1 MSLLLAMTGWHV
13 EDWRARFQALLPE
26 MPIVVPGEPFD
37 RRAVHYVASWKHP
50 AGSLTGLPNL
60 AAIFSL
66 GAGVDFLFADD
77 KLPEVPIARVV
88 DPDLTTRM
96 SEYVVLHCLMYLRQQ
111 HRYMRQQ
118 QAKLWEDDRNQ
129 PAARSVRVGIMGL
142 GELGLDAA
150 AKLKLIGFD
159 VAGWSRSPKS
169 AEGLQ
174 TFSGEDGLKA
184 FLPAA
189 LAHLLFGFWPAYAA
203 VAGAMVGHAFPL
215 PHPSRG
221 GKSIMCFVGGAFA
234 LSPLAA
240 LGFAIAADFAQGA
253 GAAVHRFQAG
263 GLQDAHRPPQLLGGF
278 VHLHSAGKLRD
289 RGEEVGIVRRYADCD
304 LIGRERC
311 GKVAGAFQLGRLGQR
326 IGDKRGFGRRDH
338 RPIL

>member
-26 MPIVVPGEPFD
+26 MPIVVLGEPFD

-77 KLPEVPIARVV
+77 KLPAVPIARVV

-111 HRYMRQQ
+111 HRYLSQQ
-118 QAKLWEDDRNQ
+118 RERLWEDDRNQ

-142 GELGLDAA
+142 GELGQDAA
-150 AKLKLIGFD
+150 AKLKVIGFD

-169 AEGLQ
+169 IEGLR
-174 TFSGEDGLKA
+174 TFSGEEGMKEFLARTDILVCLVPLTPETRGIINAGLIAGLAQDGRLGG
-184 FLPAA
+184 PC
-189 LAHLLFGFWPAYAA
+189 
-203 VAGAMVGHAFPL
+203 VINAG
-215 PHPSRG
+215 RG
-221 GKSIMCFVGGAFA
+221 GLQVEEDI
-234 LSPLAA
+234 LAA
-240 LGFAIAADFAQGA
+240 LEAGTLKGATLDVFETEPLPPASPLWTHPGVTITPHNAAMSEPEAIASLITAQIRRLEA
-253 GAAVHRFQAG
+253 GEP
-263 GLQDAHRPPQLLGGF
+263 LQHVVDPA
-278 VHLHSAGKLRD
+278 
-289 RGEEVGIVRRYADCD
+289 RGY
-304 LIGRERC
+304 
-311 GKVAGAFQLGRLGQR
+311 
-326 IGDKRGFGRRDH
+326 
-338 RPIL
+338 

>member
-26 MPIVVPGEPFD
+26 MPIVVLGEPFD

-96 SEYVVLHCLMYLRQQ
+96 SEYVVLHCLMYLRQH

-184 FLPAA
+184 FLARTDILVSLVPLTPQTRGILNAELFA
-189 LAHLLFGFWPAYAA
+189 GLARDGRL
-203 VAGAMVGHAFPL
+203 
-215 PHPSRG
+215 G
-221 GKSIMCFVGGAFA
+221 GPFLINPG
-234 LSPLAA
+234 
-240 LGFAIAADFAQGA
+240 
-253 GAAVHRFQAG
+253 RG
-263 GLQDAHRPPQLLGGF
+263 GLQVADDIVAALDAGTLKGATLDVFETEPLPVESPLWSHPGVTITPHNAAMSEPEAIASLVAAQIRRLEAGEPLLHA
-278 VHLHSAGKLRD
+278 VDPA
-289 RGEEVGIVRRYADCD
+289 RGY
-304 LIGRERC
+304 
-311 GKVAGAFQLGRLGQR
+311 
-326 IGDKRGFGRRDH
+326 
-338 RPIL
+338 

>member
-142 GELGLDAA
+142 GELGLDAV
-150 AKLKLIGFD
+150 AKLKVIGFD

-169 AEGLQ
+169 VEELQ
-174 TFSGEDGLKA
+174 TFSGEDGMKD
-184 FLPAA
+184 FLARTDILVSLVPLTPETRGILNAGLFA
-189 LAHLLFGFWPAYAA
+189 GLAQDGRL
-203 VAGAMVGHAFPL
+203 
-215 PHPSRG
+215 G
-221 GKSIMCFVGGAFA
+221 GPFLINPG
-234 LSPLAA
+234 
-240 LGFAIAADFAQGA
+240 
-253 GAAVHRFQAG
+253 RG
-263 GLQDAHRPPQLLGGF
+263 GLQVADDIIAALDAGTLKGATLDVFETEPLPVESPLWSHPGVTVTPHNAAMSEPEAIATLVAAQIRRLEAGEPLLHA
-278 VHLHSAGKLRD
+278 VDPA
-289 RGEEVGIVRRYADCD
+289 RGY
-304 LIGRERC
+304 
-311 GKVAGAFQLGRLGQR
+311 
-326 IGDKRGFGRRDH
+326 
-338 RPIL
+338 

>member
-26 MPIVVPGEPFD
+26 MPIVVLGEPFD

-142 GELGLDAA
+142 GELGLNAA

-184 FLPAA
+184 FLARTDILVSLVPLTPQTRGILNAELFA
-189 LAHLLFGFWPAYAA
+189 GLARDGRL
-203 VAGAMVGHAFPL
+203 
-215 PHPSRG
+215 G
-221 GKSIMCFVGGAFA
+221 GPFLINPG
-234 LSPLAA
+234 
-240 LGFAIAADFAQGA
+240 
-253 GAAVHRFQAG
+253 RG
-263 GLQDAHRPPQLLGGF
+263 GLQVADDIVAALDAGTLKGATLDVFETEPLPVESPLWSHPGVTITPHNAAMSEPEAIASLVAAQIRRLEAGEPLLHA
-278 VHLHSAGKLRD
+278 VDPA
-289 RGEEVGIVRRYADCD
+289 RGY
-304 LIGRERC
+304 
-311 GKVAGAFQLGRLGQR
+311 
-326 IGDKRGFGRRDH
+326 
-338 RPIL
+338 